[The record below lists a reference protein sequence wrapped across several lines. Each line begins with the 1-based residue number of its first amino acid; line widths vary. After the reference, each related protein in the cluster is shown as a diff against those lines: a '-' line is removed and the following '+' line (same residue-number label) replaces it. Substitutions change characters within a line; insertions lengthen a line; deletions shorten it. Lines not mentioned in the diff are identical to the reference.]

1 MSTGS
6 KSQNSESGIQNP
18 EATTAVLYITDNGL
32 MLAKRLKGFYPE
44 ARLEKFS
51 AGVVPQLWKGYK
63 NLIFI
68 MAAGIVVRTIAPLVR
83 DKKTDP
89 AVVVL
94 DEKGRFA
101 ISLLSGHVGGANKL
115 AHEIAGFLGMEAVI
129 TTSSDLNNATSIDL
143 WAADNQLVIDNWK
156 LLPTVSARLLNTGM
170 LNVYSDADIRL
181 PDDFSVS
188 EDAASADILI
198 TNKVMPDNKNRSRLI
213 VRPKNIIAGIGCNSG
228 TSADE
233 IEAVVSK
240 IFAENKFSFSAI
252 HSLAT
257 IDKKGKELGLVA
269 FAQKYNI
276 NVRPFTPEELNSVK
290 GIARS
295 EAAFRAT
302 GANAVAEPAALL
314 AAGTNRL
321 LVTKQKCGNV
331 TLALAEIKR
340 DGEERMKGRI
350 YIVGTGPGGIEHITP
365 LAQEAIKKSEA
376 IVGYS
381 TYLSLIEGLS
391 KGKEIFSTGMTK
403 EVDRCKKAVELAGD
417 GKVVS
422 LISGGDPGVYAM
434 AGLVFEILKSNQEAI
449 SSQHSAVNRTRQEPK
464 TIQVEVIPG
473 ISALNA
479 CAARLGAPLMHDFAS
494 ISLSDRLTSWELIE
508 KRLEAAAMAD
518 FVIVIYNP
526 KSKGRV
532 EHISRARDIILKYR
546 NDKTPVGIV
555 KGAMREGETVVITDL
570 GHMLDNEIDMQTTVI
585 VGNSTTFKWDNRM
598 ITPRG
603 YEKKF
608 TI

>member
-1 MSTGS
+1 MR
-6 KSQNSESGIQNP
+6 NN
-18 EATTAVLYITDNGL
+18 TAVLYITDNGL
-32 MLAKRLKGFYPE
+32 RLAKRLKGFYPE

-51 AGVVPQLWKGYK
+51 AGAVPQLWKGYK

-94 DEKGRFA
+94 DEKGRFVV
-101 ISLLSGHVGGANKL
+101 SLLSGHVGGANKL
-115 AHEIAGFLGMEAVI
+115 AREIAGFLGMEAVI
-129 TTSSDLNNATSIDL
+129 TTASDLNNATSIDL
-143 WAADNQLVIDNWK
+143 WAADNYLVIDNWK
-156 LLPTVSARLLNTGM
+156 PLPAVSARLLNTGM

-198 TNKVMPDNKNRSRLI
+198 TNKIMPDNKNRSQLI
-213 VRPKNIIAGIGCNSG
+213 IRPKNIIAGIGCNSG

-233 IEAVVSK
+233 IEAMVSK

-257 IDKKGKELGLVA
+257 IDKKGKEPGLIA
-269 FAQKYNI
+269 FAQRHDI
-276 NVRPFTPEELNSVK
+276 NVRLFTPEELNSVK
-290 GIARS
+290 GITRS

-340 DGEERMKGRI
+340 NGEERMKGRI

-381 TYLSLIEGLS
+381 TYLSLIEGLI

-403 EVDRCKKAVELAGD
+403 EVDRCKKAVELAGG

-434 AGLVFEILKSNQEAI
+434 AGLVFEILKSNNESTVMTNQLQATNKGK
-449 SSQHSAVNRTRQEPK
+449 SSNSSLVTRHSALVE
-464 TIQVEVIPG
+464 VEVIPG

-494 ISLSDRLTSWELIE
+494 ISLSDRLTAWELIE

-532 EHISRARDIILKYR
+532 EHISRARDLILKYR

-555 KGAMREGETVVITDL
+555 RGAMREGETVVITDL